1 MEQGRVLE
9 DADTKVGIVTA
20 IAGPT
25 RYRVRVKGMADHS
38 GATPMTIRRDALMG
52 AAEMFLDLERLS
64 RATRD
69 CVGTVGVV
77 RAFPGAVHTIPGEV
91 EFYVDIRGV
100 DKRAKQELVGAFRE
114 AMEARAMKRDLTL
127 SVETFIDEHPVPC
140 TRWVIDA
147 LETVSNE
154 LGASYMVMPSGAG
167 HDTQHVAAVA
177 DVGMYFIPSA
187 HGIAHTP
194 DEYTAIEDLT
204 YGTEILAETLLR
216 LADRK
221 GR

>member
-140 TRWVIDA
+140 TR
-147 LETVSNE
+147 
-154 LGASYMVMPSGAG
+154 
-167 HDTQHVAAVA
+167 
-177 DVGMYFIPSA
+177 
-187 HGIAHTP
+187 
-194 DEYTAIEDLT
+194 
-204 YGTEILAETLLR
+204 
-216 LADRK
+216 
-221 GR
+221 